1 MRRAEQAGPPRQAPQ
16 PGIRS
21 VPGIRPVGG
30 GRPDADQA
38 VTVLYDTHYRALTQL
53 AALLVSDVALA
64 EEIVQDAFV
73 AIHRAW
79 QHLGDTGRALPYLL
93 RAVVR
98 QSRSGRVARC
108 GPPECSAAAP
118 AAKVQAFAQLEPGTV
133 TALRA
138 LPARQRE
145 ALVLR
150 YYADLPEAQIAAAM
164 GVRARAAR
172 LYMARGMSSLT
183 AILDRDHPAAP
194 QSASGASP
202 S

>member
-1 MRRAEQAGPPRQAPQ
+1 MRRAGRAGQPRQAA
-16 PGIRS
+16 PGRIRS
-21 VPGIRPVGG
+21 VPGGLPE
-30 GRPDADQA
+30 ADQA
-38 VTVLYDTHYRALTQL
+38 VAALYDTHYRALTQL

-79 QHLGDTGRALPYLL
+79 QHLGDTGRALPYLR

-98 QSRSGRVARC
+98 QSRSGRAARC
-108 GPPECSAAAP
+108 GPPESSAAAPIAPAAP
-118 AAKVQAFAQLEPGTV
+118 AAKVQAFAQLEPGMV

-164 GVRARAAR
+164 GIRARAAR
-172 LYMARGMSSLT
+172 LHVTRGMSSLS
-183 AILDRDHPAAP
+183 AVLDRDHPAP
-194 QSASGASP
+194 P
-202 S
+202 